1 MSILGETYL
10 DQSQLGVNQYLI
22 CQNSGANYTV
32 HLPQPNTCN
41 GQVIN
46 FLSKNAY
53 LTTIQQST
61 QPFTYQSDGT
71 PFFALY
77 PNRSFMMYSD
87 GNEWAVFD
95 NNGSS
100 TAIISVN
107 QSVTYLSN
115 RFGNNQIL
123 VLYGSA
129 NGIYLTLPDPTSCQG
144 QVVYIYCAYNLTHY
158 ITCTGS
164 SNFVG
169 KGSTRGLTISNN
181 QIFHL
186 VSDYYN
192 WIVVSV

>member
-1 MSILGETYL
+1 
-10 DQSQLGVNQYLI
+10 
-22 CQNSGANYTV
+22 
-32 HLPQPNTCN
+32 
-41 GQVIN
+41 
-46 FLSKNAY
+46 
-53 LTTIQQST
+53 
-61 QPFTYQSDGT
+61 
-71 PFFALY
+71 
-77 PNRSFMMYSD
+77 MMYSD
-87 GNEWAVFD
+87 GGEWAVFD
-95 NNGSS
+95 NNGAS

-107 QSVTYLSN
+107 QSITYLSN

-144 QVVYIYCAYNLTHY
+144 QVVYIYCAYNLTHT

-164 SNFVG
+164 SNFAG

-192 WIVVSV
+192 WVVVSV